1 MIRLNHD
8 ERWLI
13 EIPDHETS
21 GPASDVIRNKKKK
34 MEGCLMGFTIL
45 VTFFVLAV
53 LIVGLFFV
61 IQGINQKNLRKVAIV
76 IVLLVLFVVIMYLVL
91 ARINGAM

>member
-1 MIRLNHD
+1 
-8 ERWLI
+8 
-13 EIPDHETS
+13 
-21 GPASDVIRNKKKK
+21 
-34 MEGCLMGFTIL
+34 MGFTIL